1 MQNWIL
7 FSLLSSLLFAFVSV
21 IDKYGVYDKT
31 SLHPK
36 LFNMYV
42 GFSNLII
49 GLLFLLIW
57 GFTLPISVFTLLAFC
72 VGLIQGLSLII
83 LFWALSK
90 HDVTR
95 VMPLWASYPFWVV
108 LIAFYF
114 TGENL
119 LLSDIIFMSLIIVG
133 SIFSNIKITTN
144 FLSIFGFKIFPIV
157 ILGTIIFATSQVINK
172 EVVQNLPIL
181 ESHGLRGIGVCFSL
195 ALPFSS
201 ISNFKKLKKYVF
213 NFNSSKYIFLAESL
227 IAPFAYISI
236 LIALINGPVSIVAAI
251 SGSRPI
257 FIVLIYLFLG
267 IFKAPINETFNL
279 NELFIKALSAILVG
293 VGVFGIGY
301 Y

>member
-1 MQNWIL
+1 
-7 FSLLSSLLFAFVSV
+7 
-21 IDKYGVYDKT
+21 
-31 SLHPK
+31 
-36 LFNMYV
+36 
-42 GFSNLII
+42 
-49 GLLFLLIW
+49 
-57 GFTLPISVFTLLAFC
+57 
-72 VGLIQGLSLII
+72 
-83 LFWALSK
+83 
-90 HDVTR
+90 
-95 VMPLWASYPFWVV
+95 
-108 LIAFYF
+108 
-114 TGENL
+114 
-119 LLSDIIFMSLIIVG
+119 MSLIIIG

-201 ISNFKKLKKYVF
+201 ISNLKKLKKYVF

-257 FIVLIYLFLG
+257 FIVFIYLILG
-267 IFKAPINETFNL
+267 ICKVPINETFNL

>member
-31 SLHPK
+31 NLHPK

-42 GFSNLII
+42 GFSNLIV

-57 GFTLPISVFTLLAFC
+57 GFTLPISFFTILAFC
-72 VGLIQGLSLII
+72 VGLIQGLSLI
-83 LFWALSK
+83 LMFWALSK

-119 LLSDIIFMSLIIVG
+119 LLSDIIFMSLIIIG

-201 ISNFKKLKKYVF
+201 ISNLKKLKKYVF

-257 FIVLIYLFLG
+257 FIVFIYLILG
-267 IFKAPINETFNL
+267 IFKVPINETFNL